1 MIHSSRFLQV
11 LTVFAAALFCSFVVI
26 SCGEDDNDD
35 QNTVHE
41 YEVFIKSVSVDG
53 LVADYDEASKTFTA
67 IVPTKT
73 DFSNISIT
81 YSFAADDIYADGVPL
96 HRDGGTVDLSK
107 PVKLTVTCL
116 NVTKEYTL
124 VARNTGL
131 PVVRITTPGATSITS
146 KEVWMAGAT
155 IRVELPDG
163 SVDYEGPMSIRGR
176 GNSTWNYPKKPFA
189 IKLDSKEKIL
199 SMPKHKRWVLLAN
212 WKDRT
217 LLRNDAAFWLSRQS
231 GLDYTVR
238 GQFVELELNGKHI
251 GNYYLCEQIKI
262 DKNRVNVQDGGF
274 LMELDTY
281 YDEVNKF
288 KSPLF
293 NLPYQFKEPDEDELT
308 QEQFDYMKS
317 YVTNLEYILKDE
329 TRVKNHEYEQY
340 LDVDSAIDYMFINE
354 LANNTD
360 YYGSWPSV
368 GPHSCYMYKDVDG
381 PLMTGPVWDFD
392 YHGFVPTYSNQW
404 VGATATLYYKALYKD
419 EKFRQRMLEKWE
431 EEKPLFAK
439 LPDYIDEI
447 AEKIRISESINHN
460 KWPIKNNPENGDEDL
475 KFDDAIKRMKDAFN
489 KKLDW
494 MDSHI
499 LELR

>member
-1 MIHSSRFLQV
+1 MKRFFSILFTLV
-11 LTVFAAALFCSFVVI
+11 LSAFIVSCNKEKEPEEKTVPDYAV
-26 SCGEDDNDD
+26 
-35 QNTVHE
+35 
-41 YEVFIKSVSVDG
+41 YIKTLSADG
-53 LVADYDEASKTFTA
+53 IPAEYDEATKTFT
-67 IVPTKT
+67 VTTPTKT
-73 DFSNISIT
+73 DFSKVNIS
-81 YSFAADDIYADGVPL
+81 YSFAAHEIFADDVQLPNEGAILDI
-96 HRDGGTVDLSK
+96 SK
-107 PVKLTVTCL
+107 PVKLTIKCL
-116 NVTKEYTL
+116 NVTKDYTL

-131 PVVRITTPGATSITS
+131 PVVRITTPGYASITS
-146 KEVWMAGAT
+146 KTVWMSGAT

-163 SVDYEGPMSIRGR
+163 TVDYEGPMSIRGR

-189 IKLDSKEKIL
+189 IKLESKEKVL

-281 YDEVNKF
+281 FDEVNKF
-288 KSPLF
+288 TSPYF
-293 NLPYQFKEPDEDELT
+293 NLPYQFKEPDEEELT

-317 YVTNLEYILKDE
+317 YVTNLESILKDE
-329 TRVKNHEYEQY
+329 ERVRNHEYEQY
-340 LDVDSAIDYMFINE
+340 LDVDSAIDYMFVNE

-360 YYGSWPSV
+360 YYGTWPSV

-392 YHGFVPTYSNQW
+392 YHGFVPGFSNQW
-404 VGATATLYYKALYKD
+404 VGAKGTLYYKALYKD
-419 EKFRQRMLEKWE
+419 EKFRERMMEKWS
-431 EEKPLFAK
+431 EEKAKFAD
-439 LPDYIDEI
+439 LPAYIDEM
-447 AEKIRISESINHN
+447 AEKIRLSESINHS
-460 KWPIKNNPENGDEDL
+460 KWPIKNNPENGDEDMT
-475 KFDDAIKRMKDAFN
+475 FDAAVKRMKDAFT

-494 MDSHI
+494 MDRN
-499 LELR
+499 LKDLK